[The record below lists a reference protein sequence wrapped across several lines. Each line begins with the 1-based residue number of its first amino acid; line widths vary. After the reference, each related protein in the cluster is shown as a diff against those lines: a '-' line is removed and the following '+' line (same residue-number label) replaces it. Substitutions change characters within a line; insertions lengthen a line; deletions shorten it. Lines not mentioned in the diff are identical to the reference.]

1 MKRVPLVWHTVRWP
15 REVKAE
21 DLAEVMRLLATTA
34 GSPMILEAIGRPGA
48 VEHRLGVPDGRHGN
62 VAHQLRAAL
71 PGLRVDELP
80 SRSPLPVQRAVELR
94 LSTAHRPL
102 RTNDLATVSRSV
114 LSALSDLKGDE
125 TLTLTW
131 VLGPTLLPIAVPNK
145 VEQISGN
152 SWVKDM
158 ALTAIGKEITV
169 DADARNALKAKQA
182 EPGWKAAG
190 RIGVQAATASRQRQL
205 VRQVLAA
212 LRSTEA
218 PGVAFWVRSRH
229 PSTVADAR
237 VPWRFPLRLNATE
250 IAGLSGWPASVTS
263 DLPVAR
269 QRSRLLPP
277 SPAIPTRGRVV
288 GEATFPGKERP
299 VALTATAALRH
310 TYVLGPSGVGKSTLL
325 ARSIQND
332 IEAGRAVVVIEP
344 KSDLIREVLAHI
356 PANRVEDVVLI
367 DPNDDSGTVGLN
379 PLAGAARN
387 PELVADRLLAVF
399 KGLYGASFG
408 PRTTD
413 IASAALHTLAQAPGM
428 SLAGLPLILTDAAFR
443 RRCLA
448 HIDDPIALGPF
459 WAAFE
464 NWSDAARTEATA
476 PLLNKVR
483 PFLLRPQLRAVLGQS
498 RPKFNVLDV
507 FTKKRI
513 LLVDCSKGSLGP
525 ETSALLASLVIAAV
539 WGATLQRSTIPPER
553 RHPVSV
559 YLDEFQDFLRLPTDL
574 GDALAQARG
583 LGVGFTLANQYL
595 HQLDPSM
602 RSAVLAN
609 AQNKICFRLADEDAR
624 VLATKGSGLDAEDFA
639 SLGAYECYAQ
649 LVADGTVQP
658 WCSTRSLPP
667 EPATS
672 DADAMRLASR
682 QRYGRARADV
692 EAEIRKLA
700 SIRGDA
706 TGGDDLGPRRR
717 GRGGAE

>member
-1 MKRVPLVWHTVRWP
+1 MKRVPLVWHTLRWP
-15 REVKAE
+15 RDVRPE

-34 GSPMILEAIGRPGA
+34 GSPMILEAVGRPGA
-48 VEHRLGVPDGRHGN
+48 VEHRLAIPEGRHGN

-71 PGLRVDELP
+71 PGLRVDALP
-80 SRSPLPVQRAVELR
+80 SRSPVPVERAVELR

-102 RTNDLATVSRSV
+102 RTTDLTAVSRSV
-114 LSALSDLKGDE
+114 LAALSDVGAGE

-152 SWVKDM
+152 SWVRDI

-169 DADARNALKAKQA
+169 DADARNALKVKQA
-182 EPGWKAAG
+182 EAGWKAAG
-190 RIGVQAATASRQRQL
+190 RIGVQATAPSRQRQL

-250 IAGLSGWPASVTS
+250 VAGLSGWPAGATS
-263 DLPVAR
+263 ELPVER
-269 QRSRLLPP
+269 QSSRLLPP
-277 SPAIPTRGRVV
+277 SRAIPTRGRVV

-299 VALTATAALRH
+299 LALTATAGLRH

-325 ARSIQND
+325 ARSIGDD
-332 IEAGRAVVVIEP
+332 IAAGRAVVVIEP

-356 PANRVEDVVLI
+356 PSSRIDDVVLI
-367 DPNDDSGTVGLN
+367 SPDDDSGTVGLN
-379 PLAGAARN
+379 PLAGSTRN

-413 IASAALHTLAQAPGM
+413 IASAALHTLAQVPNM

-464 NWSDAARTEATA
+464 NWSDAARTEAIA

-507 FTKKRI
+507 FVKKRV
-513 LLVDCSKGSLGP
+513 LLVDCSKGALGP
-525 ETSALLASLVIAAV
+525 ETSALLASLVIASV

-553 RHPVSV
+553 RHPISV

-595 HQLDPSM
+595 HQLDPAM

-624 VLATKGSGLDAEDFA
+624 VLATKGSGLGAEDFA
-639 SLGAYECYAQ
+639 SLDAYECYTQ

-658 WCSTRSLPP
+658 WCSIRSLPL

-672 DADAMRLASR
+672 DADVIRRVSR
-682 QRYGRARADV
+682 ERYGRARADV
-692 EAEIRKLA
+692 EAEIRTLA
-700 SIRGDA
+700 SIPSGT

-717 GRGGAE
+717 RRGGAE